1 MAGSLVV
8 TFKLD
13 ERHRREVADA
23 LADTPGG
30 GVEIVCLADLPP
42 ERRAQALSG
51 ASAVLA
57 RNTGKE
63 LLEHEPALLA
73 NVRLIQIM
81 TAGVDFIPLH
91 LLPPGV
97 PVASN
102 GGAYAGMM
110 AEHAVAMTLAAA
122 KRLMEEQAALKRGV
136 FNQFKSN
143 KMLAGLTFGVF
154 GFGGIGVATARLM
167 RAFGMGVHAVNR
179 RGASEEPTDW
189 IGTTAQLDE
198 LLAASDVLLVSTPL
212 THATAGAIGA
222 RELGLMKDDAI
233 LLNLAR
239 GEVIDEA
246 ALYAHLQAHPNFT
259 ACIDAWWVEPVRHG
273 EFRMDHPFLD
283 LPNVIGSP
291 HNSASSDKSLSI
303 ALGHAVGNIRRVLNG
318 QKALHLVRQDD
329 HW

>member
-30 GVEIVCLADLPP
+30 GVEIVCLTDLPP

-122 KRLMEEQAALKRGV
+122 KRLMEEHAALKRGV

-167 RAFGMGVHAVNR
+167 RAFGMRVHAVNR

-212 THATAGAIGA
+212 TYATAGAIGA

-318 QKALHLVRQDD
+318 QEALHLVRQDD